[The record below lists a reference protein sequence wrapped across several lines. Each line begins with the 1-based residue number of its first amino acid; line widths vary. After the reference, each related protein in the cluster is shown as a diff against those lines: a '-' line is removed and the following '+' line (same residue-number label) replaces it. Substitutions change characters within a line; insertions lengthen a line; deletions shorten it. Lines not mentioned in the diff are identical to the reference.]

1 MEQQLEA
8 YLQAVNDYL
17 HRLPLS
23 ERTDII
29 KEIKSSMLDMEA
41 DGKAPAEILQRL
53 SSPAEMAKGYL
64 GEQPWEGSPPRQYF
78 FRALAFYSGVAL
90 SGLIVLPTLI
100 VFAPTF
106 LLSGALS
113 VILGLA
119 KWGTV
124 VFHLPYEY
132 LFQNIGVA
140 GVLNPH
146 VELLIILVLGLACML
161 GGYLSWKLLVFY
173 CQKVLQ
179 IKRRLHV

>member
-1 MEQQLEA
+1 MEQELEA

-41 DGKAPAEILQRL
+41 DGQSPAAILQRL
-53 SSPAEMAKGYL
+53 GRPAEMAKGYL
-64 GEQPWEGSPPRQYF
+64 GEQPWEATPPRQYF
-78 FRALAFYSGVAL
+78 FRALAFYSGVGL
-90 SGLIVLPTLI
+90 SGLIVLPTLVI
-100 VFAPTF
+100 FAPTF
-106 LLSGALS
+106 LFTGALS
-113 VILGLA
+113 IILGLA
-119 KWGTV
+119 RWGVV
-124 VFHLPYEY
+124 VFHLPYQE

-140 GVLNPH
+140 GVTNPH
-146 VELLIILVLGLACML
+146 VELLIILVLGLALMI